1 MNKADLV
8 DRIAGACNISKASAT
23 TAIDTAVDSVTAALK
38 KGDRVALIGF
48 GTFSVSQRKARNG
61 RNPQTGATIKIAA
74 RRVAKF
80 TPGAE
85 LKKAVNKGKYLF
97 LNQSQRQGVG
107 PAVFH
112 SAITRQQLTNVPRDS
127 DKFRHRCDSTGGS
140 NPARHG
146 PNRVHIFSRFMASVG
161 SSRYSLWAS

>member
-1 MNKADLV
+1 MSKRDAMSIATLNDIFFAAVERNL
-8 DRIAGACNISKASAT
+8 DRMMLHREAGAWLPISSQECGHNVART
-23 TAIDTAVDSVTAALK
+23 TRALHRFGLR

-85 LKKAVNKGKYLF
+85 LKKAVNRNK
-97 LNQSQRQGVG
+97 
-107 PAVFH
+107 
-112 SAITRQQLTNVPRDS
+112 
-127 DKFRHRCDSTGGS
+127 
-140 NPARHG
+140 
-146 PNRVHIFSRFMASVG
+146 
-161 SSRYSLWAS
+161 